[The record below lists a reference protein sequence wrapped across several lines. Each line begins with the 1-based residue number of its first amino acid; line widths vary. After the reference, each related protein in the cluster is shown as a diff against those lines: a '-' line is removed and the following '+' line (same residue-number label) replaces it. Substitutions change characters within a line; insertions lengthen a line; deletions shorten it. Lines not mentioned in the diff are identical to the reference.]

1 MKAFACPKFVGL
13 VTAAVISGLGSAA
26 WSDEIVHY
34 GRAGGAVG
42 ADRIQELR
50 TVQRSYQAP
59 QPQTQN
65 VSPEWYGRAGGP
77 VGADLVVH
85 GSDQSGVG
93 TADPVMRPKVY
104 GRAGVPLPF
113 GE

>member
-1 MKAFACPKFVGL
+1 MKAFAYAKFAGL
-13 VTAAVISGLGSAA
+13 VAAAVISGLGSAA

-50 TVQRSYQAP
+50 TVQRSYQAMT
-59 QPQTQN
+59 QPQSPT
-65 VSPEWYGRAGGP
+65 PEWYGRAGGA
-77 VGADLVVH
+77 VGADLVVQA
-85 GSDQSGVG
+85 GNQSGVG
-93 TADPVMRPKVY
+93 TTDPVLRPKVY

-113 GE
+113 GD

>member
-50 TVQRSYQAP
+50 TVQRSYHAP
-59 QPQTQN
+59 EPQTPN

-77 VGADLVVH
+77 VGADLVVQ
-85 GSDQSGVG
+85 GSNQSSVG
-93 TADPVMRPKVY
+93 TTDPILRPKVY

-113 GE
+113 GD